1 MHRVPWPS
9 PVLVLKISLGIF
21 VALVLAAGALFAVL
35 YFTTSLPKLKASTTA
50 QSSLITYADS
60 SPLATVGSVF
70 RQSVRLEQV
79 PPDVRHAV
87 LAAENDNFYSE
98 PAIDPLRTLE
108 AAFTDVTG
116 GDLQGASTLTQ
127 QYVKIAYL
135 PDQRSIGRKLQQA
148 VLAVKLTQKMS
159 TDQIFD
165 RYLNAVYFGRHA
177 YGIAAAAQAYFGKP
191 LSALDPAEAALLAG
205 VINAP
210 TSLDPASNPKGAQA
224 RWRYVVDR
232 LVQDGYLSQAKASRL
247 TFPKTIP
254 PAAVTAQAYA
264 GPQGYLVQAVKHEL
278 RSHGIT
284 ERQIETGGLTVT
296 TTIDPK
302 MEQAAIAA
310 EQQVLKA
317 GPPNDP
323 LSGLVSEVPGDGAIR
338 ALYGG
343 RDYGGH
349 YPASQVDTALDVERQ
364 AGSSFKPYVLATAL
378 EKGIPLS
385 QPFDGSSPKTLAGYP
400 HPIYNFDN
408 EQCKPCPLLKATAD
422 SINTVYVPLAAQV
435 GPNNVAALAHAAGI
449 PSSVALHG
457 PHGYADAGIA
467 LGIYGVH
474 VIDQATG
481 FGTFAAGGVAAAPY
495 LVVKVTEPGHGTI
508 YQHKVARH
516 RAMPADIAAGVTFA
530 LQQVIANGTGKAA
543 ALPGRP
549 AAGKTGT
556 AENAADAWFVGYT
569 PQLVTAVWMG
579 YPDPSH
585 TLHGVEGVGTVT
597 GGTLPAAI
605 WQRFMSA
612 ALNGAPV
619 EQFPPYAMP
628 PGPAA
633 SPAPPAPGP
642 APPAPPPAP
651 PPAAPPPAGGG
662 GGGKGHGHG
671 PGH

>member
-1 MHRVPWPS
+1 MQRVPWPS

-21 VALVLAAGALFAVL
+21 AALVLAAGALFAVL

-50 QSSLITYADS
+50 QSSRITYVDG
-60 SPLATVGSVF
+60 SPMATVGSVL
-70 RQSVRLEQV
+70 RQSVTLKQV

-87 LAAENDNFYSE
+87 LAAENDNFYSA

-108 AAFTDVTG
+108 AAFSDATG
-116 GDLQGASTLTQ
+116 GNLQGASTLTQ

-135 PDQRSIGRKLQQA
+135 PDERSIGRKLQQA
-148 VLAVKLTQKMS
+148 VLAVKLTQRMS
-159 TDQIFD
+159 TDEIFT

-177 YGIAAAAQAYFGKP
+177 YGIAAAAQAYFGQP
-191 LSALDPAEAALLAG
+191 LASLDPAQAALLAG

-210 TSLDPASNPKGAQA
+210 TSLDPATNPRGAQA
-224 RWRYVVDR
+224 RWRYVVNR
-232 LVQDGYLSQAKASRL
+232 LVQDGYLGKAKASRL

-264 GPQGYLVQAVKHEL
+264 GPQGYLVQAVKQEL
-278 RSHGIT
+278 RRHGIS
-284 ERQIETGGLTVT
+284 ERQIETGGLDVT

-310 EQQVLKA
+310 EKQVLRA
-317 GPPNDP
+317 GPPTDP
-323 LSGLVSEVPGDGAIR
+323 LSGLVAEVPGDGAIR

-343 RDYGGH
+343 RDFGGH

-364 AGSSFKPYVLATAL
+364 AGSSFKPYVLAAAL

-400 HPIYNFDN
+400 HPISNFGN
-408 EQCKPCPLLKATAD
+408 EQCKPCPLLKATAE

-449 PSSVALHG
+449 PKSVALHG

-474 VIDQATG
+474 VVDQATG
-481 FGTFAAGGVAAAPY
+481 FATFAAGGVAAAPY
-495 LVVKVTEPGHGTI
+495 LVVKVTGPGHGTI
-508 YQHKVARH
+508 YQHKVSRH
-516 RAMPADIAAGVTFA
+516 RAMPPAVAAGVTFA
-530 LQQVIANGTGKAA
+530 LQQVITSGTGKAA

-556 AENAADAWFVGYT
+556 AENAGDAWFVGYT
-569 PQLVTAVWMG
+569 PQLATAVWEG
-579 YPDPSH
+579 YPSTSH

-597 GGTLPAAI
+597 GGTLPART
-605 WQRFMSA
+605 WQLFMSA
-612 ALNGAPV
+612 ALSGAPV
-619 EQFPPYAMP
+619 EPFPAYTVPPPPAPP

-633 SPAPPAPGP
+633 PAPPP
-642 APPAPPPAP
+642 APAPPAP